1 MGICVRLGTDE
12 RRAHQHRPDGVD
24 TAHTNEVPVAD
35 YGYRITER
43 DWTTAVLLGA
53 ESLWFGLETLATRMD
68 APAVTP
74 RATGLFNAIVAKVRT
89 FK

>member
-1 MGICVRLGTDE
+1 MDE
-12 RRAHQHRPDGVD
+12 PDAKRRTIQVSDH
-24 TAHTNEVPVAD
+24 
-35 YGYRITER
+35 
-43 DWTTAVLLGA
+43 GA
-53 ESLWFGLETLATRMD
+53 GLDHGGSSGGEALWFGLETLATRMD